1 MKMFSISVALNMFAY
16 WSYLKIYSIS
26 VLVAENLAFLFLI
39 LINFFT
45 DNTVYVLI
53 GFGGGNFF
61 STINYSRIFV
71 LLQQCVYFS
80 FCEFV

>member
-45 DNTVYVLI
+45 DNIVY
-53 GFGGGNFF
+53 G
-61 STINYSRIFV
+61 
-71 LLQQCVYFS
+71 
-80 FCEFV
+80 